1 MLGLMILPML
11 LGAAFLFDD
20 DGSGSEDPIGQPD
33 SEEPVQTD
41 PEENGDLI
49 QFDRDDTRYSGSDAA
64 VEVRGN
70 NLDNIIR
77 AGGGDDTVVAE
88 GGDDRVFGDAGDDTL
103 YGRDGD
109 DVVFGGTGDDRIFM
123 AWVMTHLA
131 RAEKMDHRICSVMT
145 SFAAVLVMIRF
156 LTTLVLTT

>member
-1 MLGLMILPML
+1 MLGLIILPML

-20 DGSGSEDPIGQPD
+20 DGSGSEDPIGQPNP
-33 SEEPVQTD
+33 EEPVQPD

-64 VEVRGN
+64 VEVRGT
-70 NLDNIIR
+70 NLDNMIR

-88 GGDDRVFGDAGDDTL
+88 GGDDRVDEDAGDDTL

-109 DVVFGGTGDDRIFM
+109 DVVFGGTGHDRIFL
-123 AWVMTHLA
+123 AWVMTF
-131 RAEKMDHRICSVMT
+131 RAGPQKMDHRICSVMT
-145 SFAAVLVMIRF
+145 SFAVVLVMIGF
-156 LTTLVLTT
+156 

>member
-77 AGGGDDTVVAE
+77 AGGGDDRVVAE
-88 GGDDRVFGDAGDDTL
+88 GVDNWVLDNCGSNQVMGDVGNDTL
-103 YGRDGD
+103 VAVDGNNAVD
-109 DVVFGGTGDDRIFM
+109 QKRI
-123 AWVMTHLA
+123 
-131 RAEKMDHRICSVMT
+131 RS
-145 SFAAVLVMIRF
+145 
-156 LTTLVLTT
+156 

>member
-77 AGGGDDTVVAE
+77 AS
-88 GGDDRVFGDAGDDTL
+88 GGDDRVVAVGVDNWVLDNFGSNQVMGDVGNDTL
-103 YGRDGD
+103 VAVDGNN
-109 DVVFGGTGDDRIFM
+109 VVDQKRIRSLF
-123 AWVMTHLA
+123 WYHGHS
-131 RAEKMDHRICSVMT
+131 RRW
-145 SFAAVLVMIRF
+145 RWQ
-156 LTTLVLTT
+156 